1 MIDYDNYNFTLSQ
14 LSDRANRIKSI
25 PLNDSLKM
33 EYYRKILNLVDL
45 TTLEGSDTPEKIETL
60 CRYALRLQSDNANNG
75 TVAAVCIYM
84 PFVELAVGL
93 LQNSPLEVAT
103 VAGGFPS
110 GQLPVHLKKQEIEY
124 VVQQGANEVD
134 VVISRSLALMEKW
147 NELQEEIIQMKASCG
162 ETKMKVILET
172 GELTEVSK
180 IRKACECAINGGA
193 DFLKT
198 STGKIKPAATPEAFL
213 IMLDTINEYRQK
225 TGKMIGVKPAGG
237 IATPDDA
244 LHYYLMVKETLGNEW
259 LDKKWFR
266 IGASRLV
273 GNLLERMK

>member
-1 MIDYDNYNFTLSQ
+1 MPLRFKASIDN
-14 LSDRANRIKSI
+14 
-25 PLNDSLKM
+25 P
-33 EYYRKILNLVDL
+33 
-45 TTLEGSDTPEKIETL
+45 
-60 CRYALRLQSDNANNG
+60 NNG

-124 VVQQGANEVD
+124 AVQQGANEVD

-180 IRKACECAINGGA
+180 IRKACECAINGGLIFENIYRK
-193 DFLKT
+193 DKT
-198 STGKIKPAATPEAFL
+198 GCHTRSFL

-259 LDKKWFR
+259 LDKN
-266 IGASRLV
+266 GS
-273 GNLLERMK
+273 E